1 MMRRRAGFQPDEA
14 RRNPCKESENLASS
28 QLLAHDYAARLID
41 RMHLENVLCQIKT
54 DCRNIA
60 HGWLPLLVI
69 FDDHHYGTRCRER
82 GPSTPSVGGPLAVSL
97 GPRGAW
103 PSPPGSWMLSA
114 ISSQADANASSP
126 ALTRGSS
133 ACSASFRHVA
143 A

>member
-82 GPSTPSVGGPLAVSL
+82 GPSTPSVGGLFHRVKGSAPAPESPAGRYGV
-97 GPRGAW
+97 
-103 PSPPGSWMLSA
+103 PSGRSGQPPGL
-114 ISSQADANASSP
+114 QP
-126 ALTRGSS
+126 PK
-133 ACSASFRHVA
+133 
-143 A
+143 